1 MTRVRWGEG
10 EIPAHFP
17 SRGKASNAPSL
28 AMTVA
33 ASGAGGLGH
42 LGQRSAA
49 GRVALRPWKA
59 KMPGPGSVAAASIA
73 CPVAAAGPAMMRP
86 IDEPHLNYPL
96 EPAER
101 RGQPDAPRL
110 ACLRRHHGWT
120 PARRDADEAHGN

>member
-33 ASGAGGLGH
+33 ASGAGGLGY

-49 GRVALRPWKA
+49 GRVALRPGKG
-59 KMPGPGSVAAASIA
+59 KMPARDQSRQRLF
-73 CPVAAAGPAMMRP
+73 PA
-86 IDEPHLNYPL
+86 
-96 EPAER
+96 PAR
-101 RGQPDAPRL
+101 IGGRSCDDAPD
-110 ACLRRHHGWT
+110 RRT
-120 PARRDADEAHGN
+120 ASELSS